1 MKPHAADC
9 CGLKPIWRG
18 WSRIRPALVKRSG
31 LDYGSATPTTP
42 ILNYVIY
49 EHCELLAAYEKLN
62 QSILGLALMDHE
74 DQTIFN

>member
-1 MKPHAADC
+1 M
-9 CGLKPIWRG
+9 
-18 WSRIRPALVKRSG
+18 KRSG

>member
-1 MKPHAADC
+1 M
-9 CGLKPIWRG
+9 
-18 WSRIRPALVKRSG
+18 KRSG

-62 QSILGLALMDHE
+62 QSIHDSQHDNSTLKDNFRQVAE
-74 DQTIFN
+74 PWANI